1 MRQHAALPHNLHV
14 YWFGGNNMRF
24 EALAEFQEPTADHAK
39 ILDWAQ
45 RHKAIPA
52 EVRTR
57 VFDSQPSVLRFLFND
72 LRKGTPDLRPIT
84 WEDFFAR
91 FDLLHLSVLLDEA
104 PAFEF
109 VEVEQPNPF
118 RLPAN

>member
-1 MRQHAALPHNLHV
+1 MR
-14 YWFGGNNMRF
+14 W
-24 EALAEFQEPTADHAK
+24 EALEEFQEPTADHAM

-45 RHKAIPA
+45 RHQATPA

-57 VFDSQPSVLRFLFND
+57 TFDSQPSVLRFLFND
-72 LRKGTPDLRPIT
+72 LRSGTPDLRPIS

-91 FDLLHLSVLLDEA
+91 FDLLKLTVLLDEA

-109 VEVEQPNPF
+109 VEMESPNHYRRVEN
-118 RLPAN
+118 

>member
-1 MRQHAALPHNLHV
+1 MK
-14 YWFGGNNMRF
+14 F
-24 EALAEFQEPTADHAK
+24 EALAEYQEPTSDHAR

-45 RHKAIPA
+45 RHQAIPA

-57 VFDSQPSVLRFLFND
+57 VFDSQPSVLRCLFND
-72 LRKGTPDLRPIT
+72 LRSGTPDLRPIS

-91 FDLLHLSVLLDEA
+91 FDLLKLSVLLDEA

-109 VEVEQPNPF
+109 VEIESPNNYCPT
-118 RLPAN
+118 AN

>member
-1 MRQHAALPHNLHV
+1 MRIEQ
-14 YWFGGNNMRF
+14 
-24 EALAEFQEPTADHAK
+24 LAESQEPTSDHAK

-45 RHKAIPA
+45 RHRAIPA

-72 LRKGTPDLRPIT
+72 LRIGTPDLRPIS

-91 FDLLHLSVLLDEA
+91 FDLLNLSLLLDEA

-109 VEVEQPNPF
+109 VEVEQPNVY
-118 RLPAN
+118 RPAVN

>member
-1 MRQHAALPHNLHV
+1 MRI
-14 YWFGGNNMRF
+14 
-24 EALAEFQEPTADHAK
+24 EALAEFQEPTVDHTM
-39 ILDWAQ
+39 ILDWAH
-45 RHKAIPA
+45 RHKAVPA

-72 LRKGTPDLRPIT
+72 LRVGTPDLRPIS

-91 FDLLHLSVLLDEA
+91 FDLLRLSVLLDEA

-109 VEVEQPNPF
+109 VEVEQPTPF
-118 RLPAN
+118 RPAAN

>member
-1 MRQHAALPHNLHV
+1 MK
-14 YWFGGNNMRF
+14 F
-24 EALAEFQEPTADHAK
+24 EALAEFQEPTSDHAQ

-45 RHKAIPA
+45 RHQAIPA

-57 VFDSQPSVLRFLFND
+57 VFDSQPSVLRFLFSD
-72 LRKGTPDLRPIT
+72 LRGGTPDLRPIT

-91 FDLLHLSVLLDEA
+91 FDLLHLSILLDEA

-109 VEVEQPNPF
+109 VEVEQPNLYRPHV
-118 RLPAN
+118 N